1 MCPSVG
7 AFRGKLDGLFRR
19 FTVEEASPWPERS
32 VFTPAIDLSE
42 TEKEI
47 IVKAELPGIDPKDL
61 DIGLS
66 GTTLTISGEKRDQK
80 EEQGEHFHRVE
91 RSFGSFAIS
100 LSLPCS
106 VQEDEIKTEYSDG
119 VLSLKI
125 QKAEPADIGQDRL
138 QVPRNEEVMH
148 MG

>member
-1 MCPSVG
+1 MCPSLE

-19 FTVEEASPWPERS
+19 FTVEEAGPWPERS
-32 VFTPAIDLSE
+32 VFSPAIDLSE

-61 DIGLS
+61 DISLS
-66 GTTLTISGEKRDQK
+66 GATLTISGEKK
-80 EEQGEHFHRVE
+80 EQNEEKGDHFHRVE

-100 LSLPCS
+100 LSLPCC
-106 VQEDEIKTEYSDG
+106 VQEDEIKTEYKDG

-125 QKAEPADIGQDRL
+125 PKAELAEIDQDRL
-138 QVPRNEEVMH
+138 QVPRREEMTH
-148 MG
+148 MC